1 MKYYSEDKKKRERKR
16 KRIEENFL
24 NFSFILRDGNSS
36 KAMKFNS
43 CVYLQQLVIPLFR
56 AIYVNLLCIRFK
68 FAVERRSMQ

>member
-1 MKYYSEDKKKRERKR
+1 MKYYSEDKKKRE
-16 KRIEENFL
+16 EEDRREVL

>member
-1 MKYYSEDKKKRERKR
+1 MKYYSEDKKKREREKEDR
-16 KRIEENFL
+16 REVL
-24 NFSFILRDGNSS
+24 NFSFILRDRNSS

>member
-1 MKYYSEDKKKRERKR
+1 MKYYSEDKKKREK
-16 KRIEENFL
+16 EEEDRREVL

>member
-1 MKYYSEDKKKRERKR
+1 MKYCSEDKKKREK
-16 KRIEENFL
+16 EEEDRREVL